1 MILDDDVFPSNTY
14 REVIMEHDE
23 EALYE
28 IGFGL
33 LYSFMRTSVFFGALL
48 GSICRLF
55 VCPFNSTDPS
65 TLDRLWVQHLE
76 GLCQRVCRACAARV
90 QRICSVSAACLQ
102 ATEIP
107 GDRDGTAVALG
118 LAWILPNA
126 RLLVMSQTLRLSWHD
141 KPLASKFILLASDY
155 FEMAVLEMG
164 FNIRYHLRVNL
175 FRKYLR
181 YTPESRAKVP
191 IQDLKISIM
200 EDIPDLVADGY
211 LIIFELWAMFGKIV
225 MVGIFMA
232 RKHPRSAFPLFVYPI
247 LILIYLVRTYRPPV
261 RLWSQQ
267 IGPRKFPRW
276 DEATL
281 EVI

>member
-1 MILDDDVFPSNTY
+1 MQ
-14 REVIMEHDE
+14 
-23 EALYE
+23 
-28 IGFGL
+28 
-33 LYSFMRTSVFFGALL
+33 
-48 GSICRLF
+48 
-55 VCPFNSTDPS
+55 DPS

-164 FNIRYHLRVNL
+164 SSAQKQCRHHSSPLQSKLRL
-175 FRKYLR
+175 QH
-181 YTPESRAKVP
+181 PVP
-191 IQDLKISIM
+191 SPGQPFSQ
-200 EDIPDLVADGY
+200 V
-211 LIIFELWAMFGKIV
+211 
-225 MVGIFMA
+225 
-232 RKHPRSAFPLFVYPI
+232 SALH
-247 LILIYLVRTYRPPV
+247 
-261 RLWSQQ
+261 
-267 IGPRKFPRW
+267 
-276 DEATL
+276 A
-281 EVI
+281 